1 MKYILT
7 LGVLFCLQFLNAQK
21 NQDQSELLKS
31 YTIEELEE
39 IKASSPENY
48 NALIYALDNGMY
60 FGNFDENKHGGLPIL
75 EGYGNEK
82 NFTDYGLKVKDT
94 NQYFYCPQIN
104 KVMVLKSFWVL
115 NNEKSRL

>member
-39 IKASSPENY
+39 IKASSPKNY
-48 NALIYALDNGMY
+48 NALIHALDNGMY
-60 FGNFDENKHGGLPIL
+60 LGSFDENKHAGLPIL
-75 EGYGNEK
+75 EEFDKQK
-82 NFTDYGLKVKDT
+82 NFTDYGLKVKGS
-94 NQYFYCPQIN
+94 NQYFYCPEIN

-115 NNEKSRL
+115 NNEKSRF

>member
-31 YTIEELEE
+31 YTIDELEE
-39 IKASSPENY
+39 IKTSNPENY

-60 FGNFDENKHGGLPIL
+60 LGRFDDNKHEGLSIL
-75 EGYGNEK
+75 EGFDKQK
-82 NFTDYGLKVKDT
+82 NFTDYRLKIENT
-94 NQYFYCPQIN
+94 NQYFYCPAIN
-104 KVMVLKSFWVL
+104 RVMVLKSFWVL
-115 NNEKSRL
+115 KTEKSRL